1 MNGSNGMNSTLINNS
16 ASRSFALPAP
26 DLLVLGAIW
35 GASFLFMRVAAADVP
50 PAVMVEVRLALG
62 ALVLLPALRRSRALF
77 PPKLWPKL
85 ASIGA
90 INSAIPFLLFGW
102 AAHSAPAGVS
112 AISNAMV
119 VLFAALA
126 GFAFFG
132 ERVGLRRGIAIATGL
147 LGVVVLASGR
157 TAGGAHV
164 GMAVTAGV
172 VASLMYGLG
181 LHLVRRH
188 LSGLPAAALASA
200 SLFASALLV
209 LPLAVAEWPQ
219 HAVATQSWLAVA
231 ALGVLCT
238 GFAYVLFYRL
248 IARVGAG
255 RTSMVTYLV
264 PVFGVAWG
272 WLLLGEA
279 LTPTMA
285 VAALL
290 ILGSVAISQRG

>member
-1 MNGSNGMNSTLINNS
+1 VSGQNEMNATTLANP
-16 ASRSFALPAP
+16 RSIALPPP
-26 DLLVLGAIW
+26 DLLALGAIW
-35 GASFLFMRVAAADVP
+35 GASFLFMRVAAPEVP
-50 PAVMVEVRLALG
+50 AAAMVEVRLALG
-62 ALVLLPALRRSRALF
+62 ALVLLPALWRSRALF

-85 ASIGA
+85 ALIGA

-119 VLFAALA
+119 VLFTALV

-132 ERVGLRRGIAIATGL
+132 ERIGLRRGIAIATGL

-157 TAGGAHV
+157 TSGGAYV
-164 GMAVTAGV
+164 GTAVAAGV
-172 VASLMYGLG
+172 AASLMYGIG

-188 LSGLPAAALASA
+188 LSGLPPAALASA
-200 SLFASALLV
+200 SLFASTLLV
-209 LPLAVAEWPQ
+209 LPLALADWPR
-219 HAVATQSWLAVA
+219 HAVAAQSWLAVA

-248 IARVGAG
+248 VARVGAG
-255 RTSMVTYLV
+255 RTSTVTYLV

-279 LTPTMA
+279 LTPAMA

>member
-1 MNGSNGMNSTLINNS
+1 MNATTMTNP
-16 ASRSFALPAP
+16 RSIALPPP
-26 DLLVLGAIW
+26 DLLALGAIW

-50 PAVMVEVRLALG
+50 PTVMVEVRLALG
-62 ALVLLPALRRSRALF
+62 ALVLLPALWRSRALF

-85 ASIGA
+85 ALIGA
-90 INSAIPFLLFGW
+90 VNSAIPFLLFGW

-119 VLFAALA
+119 VLFTALV

-132 ERVGLRRGIAIATGL
+132 ERIGLRRGIAIATGL
-147 LGVVVLASGR
+147 IGVVVLAGGR
-157 TAGGAHV
+157 TGGGAHV
-164 GMAVTAGV
+164 GTAVAAGV
-172 VASLMYGLG
+172 AASLMYGIG

-188 LSGLPAAALASA
+188 LSGLPPAALASA

-209 LPLAVAEWPQ
+209 LPPALADWPQ
-219 HAVATQSWLAVA
+219 HAVAARSWLAVV

-248 IARVGAG
+248 VARVGTG
-255 RTSMVTYLV
+255 RTSTVTYLV

-279 LTPTMA
+279 LTPAMA

-290 ILGSVAISQRG
+290 ILGSVAISQRS

>member
-1 MNGSNGMNSTLINNS
+1 MSMEDGMDATTL
-16 ASRSFALPAP
+16 AKPRALALPPP
-26 DLLVLGAIW
+26 DLLLLGMTW
-35 GASFLFMRVAAADVP
+35 GASFLFMRVAVQQVP
-50 PAVMVEVRLALG
+50 PTVMVEVRLALG
-62 ALVLLPALRRSRALF
+62 ALVLLPALWRSRTLF

-85 ASIGA
+85 ALVSA

-119 VLFAALA
+119 VLFAALV

-132 ERVGLRRGIAIATGL
+132 ERIGLRRGIAIGTGL

-157 TAGGAHV
+157 TAGGAHI
-164 GMAVTAGV
+164 GMAVAAGV
-172 VASLMYGLG
+172 AASLMYGIG

-188 LSGLPAAALASA
+188 LSGLPPAALASA

-209 LPLAVAEWPQ
+209 LPFALADWPRQ
-219 HAVATQSWLAVA
+219 PVATQSWLAVA

-248 IARVGAG
+248 VEREGPG
-255 RTSMVTYLV
+255 RTSTVTYLV

-272 WLLLGEA
+272 WLLLGE
-279 LTPTMA
+279 TPTPAMA

>member
-1 MNGSNGMNSTLINNS
+1 MNAMTTTTANP
-16 ASRSFALPAP
+16 RSIALPPP

-50 PAVMVEVRLALG
+50 PTVMVEVRLALG
-62 ALVLLPALRRSRALF
+62 ALVLLPALWRSRALF

-85 ASIGA
+85 ALIGA

-119 VLFAALA
+119 VLFTALV

-132 ERVGLRRGIAIATGL
+132 ETIGLRRGIAIATGL

-157 TAGGAHV
+157 SAGGAYV
-164 GMAVTAGV
+164 GMAVAAGV
-172 VASLMYGLG
+172 AASLLYGIG

-188 LSGLPAAALASA
+188 LSGLPPAALASA

-209 LPLAVAEWPQ
+209 LPLALGDWPQ

-248 IARVGAG
+248 VARVGAG
-255 RTSMVTYLV
+255 RTSTVTYLV

-279 LTPTMA
+279 LTPAMA